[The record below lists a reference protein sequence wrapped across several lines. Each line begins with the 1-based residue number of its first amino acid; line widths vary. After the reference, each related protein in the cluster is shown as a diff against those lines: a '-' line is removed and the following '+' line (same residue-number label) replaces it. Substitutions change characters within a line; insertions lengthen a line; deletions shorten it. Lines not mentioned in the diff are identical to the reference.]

1 VLHDWDKFLPGEFI
15 PYARCFYNPDGS
27 KRNLRDASGY
37 YDAAR
42 VGGAFDYAWLLH
54 QKRNKHHW
62 QWWALPLDDGGL
74 KPLPMGQ
81 RHWQEM
87 VCDWIGAGR
96 AYNSE
101 RPVWVWYEKNKGHII
116 LDAETRMRV
125 EYLLKRWREAQS

>member
-1 VLHDWDKFLPGEFI
+1 
-15 PYARCFYNPDGS
+15 
-27 KRNLRDASGY
+27 
-37 YDAAR
+37 
-42 VGGAFDYAWLLH
+42 
-54 QKRNKHHW
+54 
-62 QWWALPLDDGGL
+62 
-74 KPLPMGQ
+74 MGQ